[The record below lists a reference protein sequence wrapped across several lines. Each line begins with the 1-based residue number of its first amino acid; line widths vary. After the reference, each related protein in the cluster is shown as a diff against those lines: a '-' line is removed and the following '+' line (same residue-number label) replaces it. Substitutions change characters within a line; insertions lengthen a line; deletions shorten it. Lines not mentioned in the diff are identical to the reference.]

1 MHIDMC
7 YGGVPSK
14 VPENSM
20 GIRGYDFVEFYVGS
34 AKMIAYWHAKAM
46 GCDIIGYRGPETGVR
61 DRISYL
67 LKSHKFR
74 IIITS
79 ALQPG
84 THEINS
90 FTVKH
95 GDGFKR
101 WSLEVTDVK
110 ETFEKAVKNGGIPV
124 NYPCKLEDEDGFVE
138 EAAIRLYDD
147 AEIVFTN
154 YDNYNGFFRPGYGE
168 PLQKIIIDR
177 KETGLKYIDHVVG
190 NVRENEMEY
199 WANYINKA
207 LDFETTLYFG
217 PGDISTQYSALISKV
232 VKSKD
237 SIIRNPINE
246 PYVGKRKSQIEEYIL
261 EYHGTGIQHIAIG
274 TDDIVSTVSAMR
286 KNGVDFL
293 TVPDNYF
300 DKLREKDFG
309 ITESIDDLQENRILC
324 DIEGTGY
331 LLQIFTKP
339 ISDRPTFFYEV
350 IQRRNGAT
358 GFGHGNFQTLFE
370 SIERDQEL
378 RGNLV

>member
-147 AEIVFTN
+147 TEIVFTN
-154 YDNYNGFFRPGYGE
+154 
-168 PLQKIIIDR
+168 
-177 KETGLKYIDHVVG
+177 
-190 NVRENEMEY
+190 
-199 WANYINKA
+199 
-207 LDFETTLYFG
+207 
-217 PGDISTQYSALISKV
+217 
-232 VKSKD
+232 
-237 SIIRNPINE
+237 
-246 PYVGKRKSQIEEYIL
+246 
-261 EYHGTGIQHIAIG
+261 
-274 TDDIVSTVSAMR
+274 
-286 KNGVDFL
+286 
-293 TVPDNYF
+293 
-300 DKLREKDFG
+300 
-309 ITESIDDLQENRILC
+309 
-324 DIEGTGY
+324 
-331 LLQIFTKP
+331 
-339 ISDRPTFFYEV
+339 
-350 IQRRNGAT
+350 
-358 GFGHGNFQTLFE
+358 
-370 SIERDQEL
+370 
-378 RGNLV
+378 